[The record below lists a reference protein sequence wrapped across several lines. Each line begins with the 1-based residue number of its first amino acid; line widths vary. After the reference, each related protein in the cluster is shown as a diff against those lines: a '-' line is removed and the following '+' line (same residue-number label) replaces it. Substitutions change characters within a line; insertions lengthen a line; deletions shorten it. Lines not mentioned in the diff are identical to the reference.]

1 MKIIFIRHGDPDYEH
16 DSLTDVGKQQAQA
29 LAEYLKD
36 VPVDAVY
43 SSPFGRAY
51 LTATTCYPKQKVVV
65 LDWLKE
71 FYGSPTLQDGTTQEI
86 TWDFMPNYLDKH
98 PYLYDNNK
106 YLHSAEIV
114 SAGATDKYAYT
125 ITQFDE
131 LLAQYGYQRNGNVY
145 NVTDSNTKTIIC
157 FCHLGLM
164 SVLMSRL
171 MNVSYVLLAQHLC
184 ASPSSITVFATEERQ
199 KGVAQ
204 FRCLGYGTTPHL
216 TLKDM
221 QNSFAARFCEIFD
234 SADRH

>member
-16 DSLTDVGKQQAQA
+16 DSLTDVGKQQARA

-98 PYLYDNNK
+98 PYLYDNNE
-106 YLHSAEIV
+106 YLHSSELV

-199 KGVAQ
+199 QGIAQ

-216 TLKDM
+216 TLKGM
-221 QNSFAARFCEIFD
+221 QNSFSARFCEIFD
-234 SADRH
+234 SDDRH